1 MVKLD
6 TISILEDNASKG
18 LDIGEFVQNT
28 TWRELLIEMVDT
40 KKLDPWD
47 INITE
52 MVEGYI
58 ELIMKMQKLDLRLP
72 ANIIL
77 AASILLRMKSESL
90 EIFSMS
96 DENDEVP
103 PELPARQNVDIPAL
117 LLKSR
122 QQPHKRITLQELLDA
137 LDSAMKSE
145 EKRKISRSVM
155 EAPINIII
163 GNDIDER
170 IEETYRL
177 LISKS
182 DKFGMTTFNFL
193 VNEFHTNEERLLNLF
208 IPLLFLFQKNKINLI
223 QEEFFGELVIIVNKA

>member
-1 MVKLD
+1 MTKSDVV
-6 TISILEDNASKG
+6 SILDGKISKG

-28 TWRELLIEMVDT
+28 TWREMLIEMVDT
-40 KKLDPWD
+40 KRLDPWD

-90 EIFSMS
+90 EIFSAFN
-96 DENDEVP
+96 ENEDVP
-103 PELPARQNVDIPAL
+103 LELPARQNVDIPAL

-122 QQPHKRITLQELLDA
+122 QQPHKKVTLQELLDA
-137 LDSAMKSE
+137 LDSAMKFE
-145 EKRKISRSVM
+145 EKRKTFRSEM
-155 EAPINIII
+155 EAPINIIV

-170 IEETYRL
+170 IEETYKL
-177 LISKS
+177 LLSKS
-182 DKFGMTTFNFL
+182 DKLGMATFNFL
-193 VNEFHTNEERLLNLF
+193 TKEFPTNEERLLNLF

-223 QEEFFGELVIIVNKA
+223 QEEFFGEIVIIVNKA